1 MNKQI
6 FPFLL
11 LIFTIACNNQPN
23 KQNTTKD
30 STSEALPF
38 IQLKKLIHQ
47 YPDSARLYDALI
59 DQYATLKNYKMAT
72 AWADS
77 AILQDS
83 VKNFQY
89 WFVKGDLFRQNL
101 QYDSAVYNYEV
112 YLKNF
117 PDDEDILMNLAN
129 TFAEAGNVKCIPLT
143 DRLMKGFPTNETK
156 SRSFFIR
163 GIFYARTKQWPLA
176 DENFDKAIQIDYQ
189 FSEAYI
195 EKGIALFDQQK
206 TAAAQAVFNQLK
218 EINNTYP
225 DAYYWIAKCQ
235 EASNHKDSALLNY
248 QKAYGLDKTYTD
260 AKDAVERLKK

>member
-6 FPFLL
+6 FSFLL
-11 LIFTIACNNQPN
+11 LILIVACNNQPN
-23 KQNTTKD
+23 QQNTTKD
-30 STSEALPF
+30 STGEALQF

-47 YPDSARLYDALI
+47 YPDSAKLYDVLI
-59 DQYATLKNYKMAT
+59 NQYAALKNYKMAT

-77 AILQDS
+77 AILRDS

-89 WFVKGDLFRQNL
+89 WFVKGDLFRDNL
-101 QYDSAVYNYEV
+101 QYDSAIRNYEM
-112 YLKNF
+112 YLKSF
-117 PDDEDILMNLAN
+117 PDDEDILLNLAN
-129 TFAEAGNVKCIPLT
+129 TFAEAGNVRCIPLT
-143 DRLMKGFPTNETK
+143 DRLMKGFSTNETK
-156 SRSFFIR
+156 TRCFFIR
-163 GIFYARTKQWPLA
+163 GEFYARTKQWSTA

-189 FSEAYI
+189 FPEAYI
-195 EKGIALFDQQK
+195 EKGIALYDQQK
-206 TAAAQAVFNQLK
+206 IAAAQAVFNQLK

-225 DAYYWIAKCQ
+225 DAYYWIGKCQ

>member
-6 FPFLL
+6 FPFFLL
-11 LIFTIACNNQPN
+11 VLLIACNNQPN
-23 KQNTTKD
+23 RQNSSKD
-30 STSEALPF
+30 STSEGLQF
-38 IQLKKLIHQ
+38 VQLKKLIHQ
-47 YPDSARLYDALI
+47 YPDSAKLYDALI
-59 DQYATLKNYKMAT
+59 DQYATLKNYKLAT

-77 AILQDS
+77 AIVQDTI
-83 VKNFQY
+83 KNFQY

-101 QYDSAVYNYEV
+101 QYDSAIDNYGT
-112 YLKNF
+112 YLKRF

-129 TFAEAGNVKCIPLT
+129 TFAEASNAKCLQLT

-156 SRSFFIR
+156 TRCLFIR
-163 GIFYARTKQWPLA
+163 GVYYARTKQWQPA
-176 DENFDKAIQIDYQ
+176 NDNFDKAIQMDYQ

-195 EKGIALFDQQK
+195 EKGIALYDQQK
-206 TAAAQAVFNQLK
+206 LGAAEAVFNQLK